1 MKFYDMIN
9 QTIKNTKKKKMKLN
23 NASNKVFKDNY
34 ITFFLAINIKI
45 EIKNIL

>member
-9 QTIKNTKKKKMKLN
+9 QTIKNTKKKMKLN

-34 ITFFLAINIKI
+34 IINFFWQLTLKL
-45 EIKNIL
+45 K

>member
-1 MKFYDMIN
+1 MKFYDMMN
-9 QTIKNTKKKKMKLN
+9 QKIKNTKKTNEIN

-34 ITFFLAINIKI
+34 IIFFFLAINIKI